1 MKLIIPCFLLISAC
15 TAQSGSTENQE
26 CNSPDAPVACSFAA
40 LPARLDSHAV
50 ITDGSSGGERLYVSG
65 RILDKEGNPVAGA
78 IIYIY
83 HTDEKGIYSRSGKET
98 GVQKWHGKHHGW
110 CKTGKNGTYSFQTI
124 RPASYP
130 NSTAPQHIHAAVKL
144 PGGQISW
151 ISDFL
156 FSDDPNLGK
165 EAPPAGMAGGNGVMK
180 TYRDKEGGWAAER
193 IIYL

>member
-1 MKLIIPCFLLISAC
+1 MKLIIPCLLLISAC
-15 TAQSGSTENQE
+15 KAQSNSPRNQE
-26 CNSPDAPVACSFAA
+26 CNSPDAPVACSFID
-40 LPARLDSHAV
+40 LPENIASHTV
-50 ITDGSSGGERLYVSG
+50 IAGGSTGGERLYVKG
-65 RILDKEGNPVAGA
+65 RIQDRKGKPIEGA
-78 IIYIY
+78 ILYIY
-83 HTDEKGIYSRSGKET
+83 HTDEKGIYSKSEKEK

-110 CKTGKNGTYSFQTI
+110 CKTDRYGNYSFETI

-144 PGGQISW
+144 PAGQISW

-180 TYRDKEGGWAAER
+180 VKQTAEKSWQAER
-193 IIYL
+193 IITL